1 MMPDL
6 YIRNDVPGAL
16 KAELTSPPASIAGN
30 TVLTGFTPQELT
42 FIVAK
47 HLAFYRDEHYIR
59 NLFTTLNELKVL
71 FFAGLRVAIPTFAVP
86 AEMEQHVADT
96 AKALGMYMQPV
107 HKDGLKIVVQK
118 FLEEGS
124 KADLRRWMHT
134 VELTAV
140 RAGFLLCGD
149 LEVAKKMIVAEQQ
162 MPGDLSPS
170 EKVKEILL
178 FSVSEQYFGLRKALG
193 ITVV

>member
-1 MMPDL
+1 
-6 YIRNDVPGAL
+6 L